1 MNEKKQ
7 YRIHII
13 LKHRH
18 AYISSI
24 YTGACNTTHANV
36 KQEFPEHT
44 ISGTD
49 QVAIEPT
56 NVMFADISKCLT
68 YTKRTIHTE
77 SLHGKQIIVP
87 SNWQNSM
94 HCH

>member
-1 MNEKKQ
+1 MHT
-7 YRIHII
+7 YPR
-13 LKHRH
+13 
-18 AYISSI
+18 I

-49 QVAIEPT
+49 QVAIEPI

-87 SNWQNSM
+87 YLIGKTPCTVTDTLKILKFPLS
-94 HCH
+94 